1 LKTRILLEIS
11 HGDGGV
17 NWIIVSAYVLV
28 REANLWKYVLILFDC
43 RGVVENLSWQ
53 HFETI
58 GVGPE
63 FTLWVE
69 TIKHL
74 EVNSD
79 IFTLV
84 ILDWNGI
91 QFNVELNESL
101 QMLREQ
107 DLDECALLVALVVSD
122 GPLFNLVTLLIHDV
136 GVDLT
141 ELLWKWCLEFGQED
155 EAAFGSFQLK
165 PEFRSLELLS
175 LLGMINIENLMCKIL
190 LEVDSK
196 HLGEVLLL
204 VSVLEEDLRLII
216 NTLDLKGSHVLFL
229 LLHFFF
235 LFFFFWRL
243 ESGVF
248 EDFDDE
254 DLIWLNYSLKEH
266 LIIGELLSILLPV
279 LLFEN
284 VGFNINK

>member
-1 LKTRILLEIS
+1 M
-11 HGDGGV
+11 
-17 NWIIVSAYVLV
+17 
-28 REANLWKYVLILFDC
+28 
-43 RGVVENLSWQ
+43 
-53 HFETI
+53 
-58 GVGPE
+58 
-63 FTLWVE
+63 WVE

-79 IFTLV
+79 ILTLV

-91 QFNVELNESL
+91 KFNVELNESL

-107 DLDECALLVALVVSD
+107 DFDECALLVALVVSD

-165 PEFRSLELLS
+165 PEFRSLKLLS
-175 LLGMINIENLMCKIL
+175 LLCMINIENLMCKIL

-216 NTLDLKGSHVLFL
+216 DTLDLKGSHVLFL

-254 DLIWLNYSLKEH
+254 HLIWLNNSLKEH
-266 LIIGELLSILLPV
+266 LIIGELLSVLLPV

-284 VGFNINK
+284 IGFNINK